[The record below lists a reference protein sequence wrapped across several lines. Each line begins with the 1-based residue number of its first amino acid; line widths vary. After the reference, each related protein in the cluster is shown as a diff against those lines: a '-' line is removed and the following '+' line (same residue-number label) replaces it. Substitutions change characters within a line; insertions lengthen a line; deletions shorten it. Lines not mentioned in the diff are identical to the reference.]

1 MKAHIRFLGMS
12 LVLASGI
19 AAAQQGP
26 NPAVAAARQ
35 ACTAEIQSLCSD
47 KQGRQVF
54 ACLRANNDKL
64 GADCKTA
71 MSKLPARR
79 PNPNPDQAPPQ
90 Q

>member
-1 MKAHIRFLGMS
+1 MKAHTKFFAMTI
-12 LVLASGI
+12 VLASGM
-19 AAAQQGP
+19 AAAQQAP

-35 ACTAEIQSLCSD
+35 ACATEIQSMCSD

-54 ACLRANNDKL
+54 ACLRDNNDKL

-79 PNPNPDQAPPQ
+79 PNPNQAPPQ